1 MENEIWKPVT
11 KIVLRNGTVW
21 NFEGYEVSNYGR
33 VRTYKQKYG
42 QVSRANKHAGLNRP
56 LLKIPTI
63 IDGRPDKKGYPQF
76 LLSDINKK
84 RHNVRAHVLVMQTFI
99 GIPKEYQVVCHFDD
113 IKTNNHL
120 SNLRYDTQ
128 KQNIL
133 DAKRNNI
140 KFGKK

>member
-42 QVSRANKHAGLNRP
+42 QVSKANKHSGLNRP

-63 IDGRPDKKGYPQF
+63 INGRPDRKGYPQF
-76 LLSDINKK
+76 CLSDTNKK
-84 RHNVRAHVLVMQTFI
+84 RHNVRAHTLVMQTFI
-99 GIPKEYQVVCHFDD
+99 GIPDEYQVICHYDD
-113 IKTNNHL
+113 IKTNNNL
-120 SNLRYDTQ
+120 ENLRYDTQ
-128 KQNIL
+128 KSNL
-133 DAKRNNI
+133 ADAKRNGLI
-140 KFGKK
+140 

>member
-1 MENEIWKPVT
+1 MENEIWKPVE

-21 NFEGYEVSNYGR
+21 YFEGYEVSNYGR

-42 QVSRANKHAGLNRP
+42 QVSRSNKHAGLNRP
-56 LLKIPTI
+56 LLKTPTI
-63 IDGRPDKKGYPQF
+63 INGRPDQKGYPQF
-76 LLSDINKK
+76 CLSDINKK

-99 GIPKEYQVVCHFDD
+99 GLPEEYQVICHFDD
-113 IKTNNHL
+113 VKTNNHL
-120 SNLRYDTQ
+120 DNLRYDTQ
-128 KQNIL
+128 KENLL